1 MIFVFDFVL
10 DWYKTQEMCDKAV
23 SKDLFMLKYCLNRQ
37 KIQKI
42 CDKAVDDILLALKFA
57 PWLKTF
63 IIFIR

>member
-1 MIFVFDFVL
+1 
-10 DWYKTQEMCDKAV
+10 MCDKAV

-57 PWLKTF
+57 P
-63 IIFIR
+63 